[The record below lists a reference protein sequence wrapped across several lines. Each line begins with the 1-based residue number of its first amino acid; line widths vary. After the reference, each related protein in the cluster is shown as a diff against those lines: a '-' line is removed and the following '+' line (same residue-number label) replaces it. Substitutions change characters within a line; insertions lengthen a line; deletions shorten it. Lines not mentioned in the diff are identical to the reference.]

1 MNTLKNELH
10 FIDELRNQTKI
21 MAEAC
26 KKRMVRSFNSKMKS
40 REFLKGDLVW
50 RVQSDARKDS
60 KEDKFIAN

>member
-1 MNTLKNELH
+1 
-10 FIDELRNQTKI
+10 